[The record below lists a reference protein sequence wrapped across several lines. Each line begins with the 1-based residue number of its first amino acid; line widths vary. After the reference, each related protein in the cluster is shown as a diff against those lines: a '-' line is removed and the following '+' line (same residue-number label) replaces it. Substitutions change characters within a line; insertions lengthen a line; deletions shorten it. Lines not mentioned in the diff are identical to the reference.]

1 MSADTAA
8 TERGSAGPTSAPVR
22 PARAGRAPAGRADAV
37 PQGPRARL
45 ARHLRR
51 YWQLWAMV
59 APAIGFVAVFSY
71 VPMYGIQLAFREFD
85 PTTGLT
91 GGDWVGLKYFIQFF
105 ESPMF
110 WDLMRNTVVIS
121 LSTLVLGFFTP
132 IALAL
137 VVNQILRSRIK
148 RFVQTVTYL
157 PHFISVVVIVGMLQV
172 FLSPTSGLLT
182 RVLAAIGIDDVN
194 FLGSTS
200 AFVPVY
206 VLSDIWQ
213 HTGWNSIIYL
223 AALAGVNTQLYE
235 AARIDGAS
243 RFQII
248 RNVDLPALVPTMIIL
263 LILTMGGVLNTGFE
277 KVFLMQNTL
286 NLPVSEVIA
295 TYTYKIGILSSQFS
309 YSTAIGLFNTVINF
323 AFLLIA
329 NQIAKRVSDT
339 SLW

>member
-1 MSADTAA
+1 MSAGTTTAS
-8 TERGSAGPTSAPVR
+8 EPRSPSAPTPPDPAPGPAKLR
-22 PARAGRAPAGRADAV
+22 P
-37 PQGPRARL
+37 L
-45 ARHLRR
+45 ARVRRHLAR
-51 YWQLWAMV
+51 YWQLWAML
-59 APAIGFVAVFSY
+59 APAIVFVAVFAY

-85 PTTGLT
+85 FSKGLT
-91 GGDWVGLKYFIQFF
+91 GGEWVGLKYFIQFF
-105 ESPMF
+105 ESPLF
-110 WDLMRNTVVIS
+110 LDLMRNTVMIS
-121 LSTLVLGFFTP
+121 LATLVLGFLTP
-132 IALAL
+132 ILLAL
-137 VVNQILRSRIK
+137 VINQVLRSRI
-148 RFVQTVTYL
+148 RRLVQTVTYL

-172 FLSPTSGLLT
+172 FLSPSTGLIT
-182 RVLAAIGIDDVN
+182 RFLAFFGLEDVN
-194 FLGSTS
+194 FLGSTT

-243 RFQII
+243 RLQII
-248 RNVDLPALVPTMIIL
+248 RHVDIPALVPTMIIL
-263 LILTMGGVLNTGFE
+263 LILNMGGVLNTGFE

-323 AFLLIA
+323 AFLVIA
-329 NQIAKRVSDT
+329 NQISKRASDT

>member
-1 MSADTAA
+1 MSSETTTARRA
-8 TERGSAGPTSAPVR
+8 PAAPAPPPLAGR
-22 PARAGRAPAGRADAV
+22 EQAGRA
-37 PQGPRARL
+37 QRAR
-45 ARHLRR
+45 RHVRR
-51 YWQLWAMV
+51 YWQLWTML
-59 APAIGFVAVFSY
+59 APAIGFVVVFAY

-85 PTTGLT
+85 FAAGLT
-91 GGDWVGLKYFIQFF
+91 GGGWVGFKYFVQFF
-105 ESPMF
+105 ESPLF

-121 LSTLVLGFFTP
+121 LATLILGFLTP
-132 IALAL
+132 ILLAL
-137 VVNQILRSRIK
+137 VINQILRSRVK

-157 PHFISVVVIVGMLQV
+157 PHFISIVVVVGMLQV
-172 FLSPTSGLLT
+172 FLSPSSGLIT
-182 RVLAAIGIDDVN
+182 RFLGIFGLDDIN
-194 FLGSTS
+194 YLGSTS

-243 RFQII
+243 RLQII
-248 RNVDLPALVPTMIIL
+248 RHVDVPALVPTMIIL
-263 LILTMGGVLNTGFE
+263 LILNMGGVLNTGFE
-277 KVFLMQNTL
+277 KIFLMQNTL

-323 AFLLIA
+323 AFLVLA
-329 NQIAKRVSDT
+329 NQIAKRASDT

>member
-1 MSADTAA
+1 ML
-8 TERGSAGPTSAPVR
+8 
-22 PARAGRAPAGRADAV
+22 APAAA
-37 PQGPRARL
+37 
-45 ARHLRR
+45 
-51 YWQLWAMV
+51 
-59 APAIGFVAVFSY
+59 FVIVFAY

-85 PTTGLT
+85 FAKGLT
-91 GGDWVGLKYFIQFF
+91 GGEWVGLKYFIQFF
-105 ESPMF
+105 ESPLF
-110 WDLMRNTVVIS
+110 GELMRNTVMIS
-121 LSTLVLGFFTP
+121 LATLVLGFLTP

-137 VVNQILRSRIK
+137 VINQILHTRVRRI
-148 RFVQTVTYL
+148 VQTVTYL
-157 PHFISVVVIVGMLQV
+157 PHFISIVVIVGMLQV
-172 FLSPTSGLLT
+172 FLSPSTGLIT
-182 RVLAAIGIDDVN
+182 RFLELFGLEDVN
-194 FLGSTS
+194 YLGSTT

-243 RFQII
+243 RIQII
-248 RNVDLPALVPTMIIL
+248 RHVDIPALVPTMIIL
-263 LILTMGGVLNTGFE
+263 LILNMGGVLNTGFE

-323 AFLLIA
+323 AFLVIA
-329 NQIAKRVSDT
+329 NQISKRASDT

>member
-1 MSADTAA
+1 MSAGAPLSTQR
-8 TERGSAGPTSAPVR
+8 TTVSAP
-22 PARAGRAPAGRADAV
+22 APVLRADRQR
-37 PQGPRARL
+37 PGRL
-45 ARHLRR
+45 ARVRRHWHR
-51 YWQLWAMV
+51 YWQLWVML
-59 APAIGFVAVFSY
+59 APALGFVGIFAY

-85 PTTGLT
+85 FAKGLT
-91 GGDWVGLKYFIQFF
+91 GGEWVGLKYFIQFF
-105 ESPMF
+105 ESPLF

-121 LSTLVLGFFTP
+121 LATLVLGFLTP
-132 IALAL
+132 ILLAL
-137 VVNQILRSRIK
+137 VINQILRSRVK
-148 RFVQTVTYL
+148 RVVQTVTYM
-157 PHFISVVVIVGMLQV
+157 PHFISVVVVVGMLQV
-172 FLSPTSGLLT
+172 FLSPSNGLIT
-182 RVLAAIGIDDVN
+182 RFLGFFGLEDVN
-194 FLGSTS
+194 FLGSTA

-243 RFQII
+243 RLQIV
-248 RNVDLPALVPTMIIL
+248 RHVDVPALVPTMIIL
-263 LILTMGGVLNTGFE
+263 LILNMGGVLNTGFE
-277 KVFLMQNTL
+277 KIFLMQNTL

-323 AFLLIA
+323 AFLLLA
-329 NQIAKRVSDT
+329 NQIAKRASDT

>member
-1 MSADTAA
+1 MSTEVAA
-8 TERGSAGPTSAPVR
+8 PGRRAPSGPPPAPQEAR
-22 PARAGRAPAGRADAV
+22 PHRRMAARA
-37 PQGPRARL
+37 
-45 ARHLRR
+45 RHHLSR
-51 YWQLWAMV
+51 YWQLWVML
-59 APAIGFVAVFSY
+59 APAIAFVAVFAY

-85 PTTGLT
+85 FASGLT
-91 GGDWVGLKYFIQFF
+91 GGEWVGLKYFIQFF
-105 ESPMF
+105 ESPLF
-110 WDLMRNTVVIS
+110 WELMRNTVVIS
-121 LSTLVLGFFTP
+121 LSTLVFGFFSP
-132 IALAL
+132 ILLAL
-137 VVNQILRSRIK
+137 VVNQILRSRLK

-157 PHFISVVVIVGMLQV
+157 PHFISIVVIVGMLQV
-172 FLSPTSGLLT
+172 FLSPSTGLIT
-182 RVLAAIGIDDVN
+182 RFLAFFGLEDVN

-206 VLSDIWQ
+206 VISDIWQ

-235 AARIDGAS
+235 AARIDGAT

-248 RNVDLPALVPTMIIL
+248 RHVDIPALVPTMIIL
-263 LILTMGGVLNTGFE
+263 LILNMGGVLNTGFE

-309 YSTAIGLFNTVINF
+309 YSTAIGLFNTIINF
-323 AFLLIA
+323 GFLVLA
-329 NQIAKRVSDT
+329 NQIAKRASDT